1 MIRPLWKTVWIVL
14 KSLEIELPY
23 DPAIRLLGIHPE
35 EVKTEKDACTPVF
48 TAALLTIARIQQL
61 EAT

>member
-14 KSLEIELPY
+14 KKLGIKTPY

-48 TAALLTIARIQQL
+48 IAALLTIARIQQL